1 MNGFLYTLTL
11 EEPVLANSLGGEP
24 NSANS
29 LFYIPGGLV
38 RGAVIGSYTGAK
50 DSADDTFR
58 DMFLNG
64 KTRFLN
70 AYPLM
75 HGQRTLP
82 IPIKFKKLKYSDA
95 GNFGRIKVDAI
106 DVLKEIW
113 QINVHTQRDAERGR
127 STADAGAVYRYIA
140 LPVGMQFQGVVIG
153 DGAEKVRK
161 FLKDT
166 TILLGKART
175 AGYGR
180 VRVVVSDLPEHWS
193 EGGQKVSQPENST
206 QFTLTLLSPSM
217 VRDANGQ
224 FSVDI
229 TTALGSYIGEI
240 EKIESVSKPEIVG
253 GFNRTWGL
261 PLPQVT
267 AIAAGSV
274 FNITTK
280 NPVTTEKLHRL
291 EANGLGERRAEG
303 FGSLAINLFMPE
315 SVADEKWGEIPS
327 ETLTMFE
334 AGSEFSKDVME
345 LMLSRL
351 LQRDM
356 DGLILTASRDITDD
370 LKKSTAKDDVVPNS
384 QISRWRVI
392 LRDALSR
399 KDEMIEIE
407 DGRQEKYDLVGRM
420 LKLHETE
427 NKKRSAAWIK
437 MEKAR
442 VNQTSLTRWIEEVLD
457 TVNPLNDILGIESL
471 PERKLG
477 NHLQKVDDAQYRLL
491 LIDAVLARIGKI
503 NKGRKVN
510 HA

>member
-38 RGAVIGSYTGAK
+38 RGSVIGAYKGAK

-58 DMFLNG
+58 DLFLNG
-64 KTRFLN
+64 KTRYLN

-75 HGQRTLP
+75 KNQRTLP
-82 IPIKFKKLKYSDA
+82 IPVKFKKPKYSEA
-95 GNFGRIKVDAI
+95 GNLGQIKADAI
-106 DVLKEIW
+106 EALEEIW

-127 STADAGAVYRYIA
+127 STSDSGAVYRYIA
-140 LPVGMQFQGVVIG
+140 LPVGMQFQGAVIG
-153 DGAEKVRK
+153 EAAGEVRK
-161 FLKDT
+161 LLENV
-166 TILLGKART
+166 IVLLGKART

-180 VRVVVSDLPEHWS
+180 ARATVSDLPDNWA
-193 EGGQKVSQPENST
+193 EGGQTSLPEKST
-206 QFTLTLLSPSM
+206 KFTITFLSPAL

-224 FSVDI
+224 FSTDI
-229 TTALGSYIGEI
+229 TTALGSHLGQI
-240 EKIESVSKPEIVG
+240 EKIESVYRSEIVG

-274 FNITTK
+274 FTITAK
-280 NPVTTEKLHRL
+280 DPVTAEKLRGL
-291 EANGLGERRAEG
+291 EVTGLGERRAEG
-303 FGSLAINLFMPE
+303 FGSLVINFFMPE
-315 SVADEKWGEIPS
+315 LVKDEKWSAISP
-327 ETLTMFE
+327 ETLPMFE
-334 AGSEFSKDVME
+334 SESELPKDVTK

-356 DGLILTASRDITDD
+356 DALILTASRDATSD
-370 LKKSTAKDDVVPNS
+370 LKESAAKEDVVPNS
-384 QISRWRVI
+384 QLSRWRVI

-399 KDEMIEIE
+399 KDESLLK
-407 DGRQEKYDLVGRM
+407 DGKQEKYDLIGRM
-420 LKLHETE
+420 FTFYETE

-442 VNQTSLTRWIEEVLD
+442 VNQISLTRWIEE
-457 TVNPLNDILGIESL
+457 ILKEPNALSDNLGVESL
-471 PERKLG
+471 PTRKLG
-477 NHLQKVDDAQYRLL
+477 NHTQTVDEAEYRLL
-491 LIDAVLARIGKI
+491 LIDAVLARIIKI
-503 NKGRKVN
+503 NKGRKVK

>member
-58 DMFLNG
+58 DLFLNG
-64 KTRFLN
+64 KTRYIN

-75 HGQRTLP
+75 QGQRTLP
-82 IPIKFKKLKYSDA
+82 IPVKFKKPKYSEA
-95 GNFGRIKVDAI
+95 GDFGQIKADAI
-106 DVLKEIW
+106 EALEEIW

-127 STADAGAVYRYIA
+127 STTDAGAIYRYIA
-140 LPVGMQFQGVVIG
+140 LPVGMQFQGAVIG
-153 DGAEKVRK
+153 DGADKVRAY
-161 FLKDT
+161 FDNT
-166 TILLGKART
+166 IILLGKART

-180 VRVVVSDLPEHWS
+180 VRAVVSDLPNDWA
-193 EGGQKVSQPENST
+193 EGRQKVSLPEKST
-206 QFTLTLLSPSM
+206 QFTLTLLSPAL

-224 FSVDI
+224 FSTDI
-229 TTALGSYIGEI
+229 TTALGSHLGEI
-240 EKIESVSKPEIVG
+240 EKIESVYKADIVG

-274 FNITTK
+274 FTITTK
-280 NPVTTEKLHRL
+280 NPVAVEKLRGL

-303 FGSLAINLFMPE
+303 FGSLAINLFMPKLA
-315 SVADEKWGEIPS
+315 ADEKWSAISP
-327 ETLTMFE
+327 ETLPMFE
-334 AGSEFSKDVME
+334 SGSDLPKDVTE

-356 DGLILTASRDITDD
+356 EELILTASREATAD
-370 LKKSTAKDDVVPNS
+370 LKESASKEDVVPNS
-384 QISRWRVI
+384 QLSRWRVI
-392 LRDALSR
+392 LRDAISR
-399 KDEMIEIE
+399 KDELVEK
-407 DGRQEKYDLVGRM
+407 DGKQEKYDLVRRM
-420 LKLHETE
+420 LKFYEAE
-427 NKKRSAAWIK
+427 NNKRSAAWIK

-442 VNQTSLTRWIEEVLD
+442 VNQISLTKWIEEVLKAPNALRD
-457 TVNPLNDILGIESL
+457 NLRTESL

-477 NHLQKVDDAQYRLL
+477 GYTQTVYDAEYRLL
-491 LIDAVLARIGKI
+491 LIDAVLARIVKI
-503 NKGRKVN
+503 NKGRKVK

>member
-1 MNGFLYTLTL
+1 
-11 EEPVLANSLGGEP
+11 LGRSDVCHFSHCPEHCETQRRERL
-24 NSANS
+24 SK
-29 LFYIPGGLV
+29 I
-38 RGAVIGSYTGAK
+38 GAIDGYAGCAFP
-50 DSADDTFR
+50 A
-58 DMFLNG
+58 L
-64 KTRFLN
+64 TRF
-70 AYPLM
+70 
-75 HGQRTLP
+75 
-82 IPIKFKKLKYSDA
+82 
-95 GNFGRIKVDAI
+95 
-106 DVLKEIW
+106 
-113 QINVHTQRDAERGR
+113 
-127 STADAGAVYRYIA
+127 
-140 LPVGMQFQGVVIG
+140 
-153 DGAEKVRK
+153 
-161 FLKDT
+161 
-166 TILLGKART
+166 
-175 AGYGR
+175 R
-180 VRVVVSDLPEHWS
+180 VS
-193 EGGQKVSQPENST
+193 
-206 QFTLTLLSPSM
+206 
-217 VRDANGQ
+217 
-224 FSVDI
+224 
-229 TTALGSYIGEI
+229 SY
-240 EKIESVSKPEIVG
+240 
-253 GFNRTWGL
+253 
-261 PLPQVT
+261 
-267 AIAAGSV
+267 
-274 FNITTK
+274 
-280 NPVTTEKLHRL
+280 
-291 EANGLGERRAEG
+291 
-303 FGSLAINLFMPE
+303 NLFMPE

-457 TVNPLNDILGIESL
+457 TVYPLNDILGIESL